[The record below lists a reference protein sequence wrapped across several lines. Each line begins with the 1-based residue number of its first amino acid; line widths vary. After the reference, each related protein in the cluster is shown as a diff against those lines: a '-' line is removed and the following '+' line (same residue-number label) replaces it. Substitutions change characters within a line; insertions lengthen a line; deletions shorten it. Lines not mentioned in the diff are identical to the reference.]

1 MGRVVIT
8 HTITWH
14 IFSIGQK
21 FGIIFPA
28 VPVLKRLTILLSTF
42 IIKNLRYR
50 SELKFFRVTD
60 DRDNYKNLENFI
72 SFIFNS

>member
-1 MGRVVIT
+1 MGRVAIT

-28 VPVLKRLTILLSTF
+28 VPALKRLTILLSTF
-42 IIKNLRYR
+42 VIQ
-50 SELKFFRVTD
+50 D
-60 DRDNYKNLENFI
+60 
-72 SFIFNS
+72 